1 LFYFVQRN
9 TIKRVKAFLH
19 RKEELFRILLKSI
32 IYFGTVAYIPSLIA
46 CLHDGLYLL
55 AVIDTLGYLALLGV
69 YVYPGARY
77 ELRLFT
83 TVFVTLFIGAAVL
96 IETGPYGA
104 GHIWLLCAVF
114 IAALFSRPR
123 IIIASIACTQI
134 ILFVYG
140 VLNAAQMLKHETPS
154 ISIFAV
160 SANMLLISVTVSLIT
175 YYLLRSLQEEVYA
188 QENLMQLLHHR
199 IKNNLQAFES
209 LVALS
214 TEEIDRKS
222 GLPHRVRA
230 ISAANNLLL
239 EAPEAEGID
248 LAELLRMLTDPAAV
262 TIENLKQQSI
272 HVEKLNEVAAGLSDL
287 MEVLKD
293 RKPLRFFVGETDIL
307 IQGHGSFEE
316 VGNRLRRL
324 NHSLIPADWLDIQ
337 DGRIILRIPGL
348 KSPR

>member
-1 LFYFVQRN
+1 
-9 TIKRVKAFLH
+9 VKAFLH

-32 IYFGTVAYIPSLIA
+32 IYFGAVAYIPSLIA

-55 AVIDTLGYLALLGV
+55 AVIDTLGYLSLLGV
-69 YVYPGARY
+69 YLYPGARY

-83 TVFVTLFIGAAVL
+83 TVFVTLVIGAAVL

-104 GHIWLLCAVF
+104 GHVCLLCAVF

-123 IIIASIACTQI
+123 IIIASIASTQI
-134 ILFVYG
+134 IMLVYG
-140 VLNAAQMLKHETPS
+140 VLNAAQLLNHRMPDFS
-154 ISIFAV
+154 AFAI

-175 YYLLRSLQEEVYA
+175 YFLLRSLQEEIQV
-188 QENLMQLLHHR
+188 QEKLMRLLHHR
-199 IKNNLQAFES
+199 VKNNLQSFES

-214 TEEIDRKS
+214 AEEISGES

-248 LAELLRMLTDPAAV
+248 LAELLRMLSDPAAIRIDNRKRQR
-262 TIENLKQQSI
+262 IEA
-272 HVEKLNEVAAGLSDL
+272 EKLNEVAAGLADL

-293 RKPLRFFVGETDIL
+293 RKPLRFSVGEKDIL
-307 IQGHGSFEE
+307 IQGHGSFKE

-324 NHSLIPADWLDIQ
+324 NHSLIPAEWLDIQ
-337 DGRIILRIPGL
+337 DERIILRIPGL